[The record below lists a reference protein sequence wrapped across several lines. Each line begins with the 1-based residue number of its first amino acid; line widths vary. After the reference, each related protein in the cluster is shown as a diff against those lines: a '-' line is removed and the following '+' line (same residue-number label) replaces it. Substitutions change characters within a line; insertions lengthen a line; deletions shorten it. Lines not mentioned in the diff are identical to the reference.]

1 MEVEVL
7 PSHIIVHAGTND
19 LSVQPSHNCVKNIE
33 NLALCIKK
41 KLTDSRIAI
50 SSITVRNDLDL
61 SKQISTANDELQESA
76 LRTGLILLKTIIL
89 IEGFESR
96 LKHFILTIVLPD

>member
-1 MEVEVL
+1 MEVEAL

-19 LSVQPSHNCVKNIE
+19 LSVQPPHNCVKNIE

-41 KLTDSRIAI
+41 KFTDSRIAI

-61 SKQISTANDELQESA
+61 SKQISTANEELQKMFPQE
-76 LRTGLILLKTIIL
+76 R
-89 IEGFESR
+89 
-96 LKHFILTIVLPD
+96 V